1 MKNFTRA
8 VTVLVSSAA
17 LVGGS
22 LMGAAGATAA
32 PGDVSE
38 IGLAAGSTPRDVAVG
53 PDNNLWVTGG
63 ISNTIAKVTTAGAV
77 TAYALPLPANVSDP
91 WGIAAGPD
99 GNMWFTLRTGG
110 KIGRMTT
117 AGAVSLIDLP
127 DSAMRPQDIAA
138 GPDGNMWF
146 TELGG

>member
-1 MKNFTRA
+1 M
-8 VTVLVSSAA
+8 
-17 LVGGS
+17 
-22 LMGAAGATAA
+22 
-32 PGDVSE
+32 E
-38 IGLAAGSTPRDVAVG
+38 
-53 PDNNLWVTGG
+53 

-146 TELGG
+146 TELGGRIGRVTMAGVVTMFNVPWANSQPHSIVAGPDGSSRMYFTDSGADRSRSGD